1 MKYFIAVLALLSLAA
16 CGTVN
21 PFVAGSLNK
30 ASADYASAKANLQ
43 KIDDA
48 QLQATVD
55 QACAVRLGALQR
67 AESTSGNPNV
77 TRAMLM
83 LCPVNGVGV
92 TSVLPTGN
100 ISVQTTNVPPKP

>member
-1 MKYFIAVLALLSLAA
+1 MRYVIAALVALSLTA

-21 PFVAGSLNK
+21 PFISAQLNN
-30 ASADYASAKANLQ
+30 ASADYASAKANIQ

-55 QACAVRLGALQR
+55 QACNVKLGALER
-67 AESTSGNPNV
+67 AESTTGNTNV

-83 LCPVNGVGV
+83 LCPVSGVGV

-100 ISVQTTNVPPKP
+100 IAVQTTNIAPKP